1 MIIDD
6 SSLINKL
13 PLPPSL
19 RRFALYTLALVVGG
33 LFYGRSLAKILSG
46 VATSVSRG
54 ADGGAPTATAG
65 TSNKKKKILVQV
77 RKVKIAV
84 AKQTING
91 FLIVGAMRVRRLL
104 ACTCVV

>member
-54 ADGGAPTATAG
+54 ADGGAPSAGAT
-65 TSNKKKKILVQV
+65 NKKKKILVQV

-91 FLIVGAMRVRRLL
+91 LLMIGAMRVRRLL
-104 ACTCVV
+104 AARIR